1 MPTCEQEA
9 LCWTIKIQIFFY
21 SQKAHNI
28 GHKVDL
34 DLFLQQMVLRL
45 ATEEN
50 YKQFVI
56 RANNIHST
64 NQVTRVLMTLN
75 VTVNY
80 EISPNQN
87 SKSGLS

>member
-1 MPTCEQEA
+1 
-9 LCWTIKIQIFFY
+9 
-21 SQKAHNI
+21 
-28 GHKVDL
+28 
-34 DLFLQQMVLRL
+34 MVLRL

-50 YKQFVI
+50 CKQFVI

>member
-1 MPTCEQEA
+1 MA
-9 LCWTIKIQIFFY
+9 
-21 SQKAHNI
+21 
-28 GHKVDL
+28 
-34 DLFLQQMVLRL
+34 LRL
-45 ATEEN
+45 TTEEN

-64 NQVTRVLMTLN
+64 NQVTGVLMTSN
-75 VTVNY
+75 VTVKY